1 MRNAEKAGWTTNKPE
16 TTYEEMLNAIWDS
29 LSGLA
34 SSDNEEDGDN
44 EDDYEEDHA
53 GGNLAKMMNPAGR
66 WA

>member
-1 MRNAEKAGWTTNKPE
+1 
-16 TTYEEMLNAIWDS
+16 MLNAIWDS